1 MQFGTSNLVALSFG
15 AEGNLRFGVQGDL
28 VGIWSHPMKYE
39 LVELKLN
46 YAFQIL
52 NNYIERIRIF

>member
-28 VGIWSHPMKYE
+28 VGI
-39 LVELKLN
+39 
-46 YAFQIL
+46 
-52 NNYIERIRIF
+52 